1 MVIQYNITVTI
12 INLTDNSTENYN
24 KTFSSEITADNDNLL
39 YNNHHTIVKS
49 ANILNMFDEE
59 ISAYCSAHN
68 IQKESVDIDEFEIV
82 SLTDRV
88 DVYFES
94 YGDNSIQLSPVIM
107 AYVYPKNDALRV
119 PVLTGKVYD
128 ENTIIWAWP
137 EDEAY
142 AHYLIELPEGSSST
156 PYTVIAT
163 IPIGMTSYAETGLDP
178 DTTYTRRLI
187 NYTAE
192 QTSAPSEAVTL
203 HTKQISPK
211 ISAEEYNTAR
221 NYDFTSVDT
230 ERENDNENYDAFHS
244 GIGHGND
251 LKVYKQMDVG
261 VPQRFKPLFKIS
273 GRRIQREKRYDQTG
287 FKYKLCLEAIEEIE
301 EQEGEVTFDVHAYE
315 RQSIKLREYVWVTKP
330 VTVHSRFSCDVFLR
344 KTNARDD
351 ERNTIPTYSPVFR
364 HVSRT
369 HTAYTDEVPGQ
380 EEYWDVPPSTQ
391 EGTKTE
397 APQDYWEITPAVYEL
412 NGGSKKANSLRILFC
427 IDCTASLRDY
437 AVGRFVDSLCGFKA
451 NASDF
456 YNSRESG
463 NNSKWQKWVSSNNV
477 YDDAK
482 PPEEKST
489 LITYAYGYHENKTGK
504 GDGVHNNVV
513 NRHNLGA
520 IRYVRNRI
528 LNIAKN
534 AEEYVKESMRTATV
548 KYGEDY
554 NNLDDFITNI
564 KENLPG
570 HDDTDFPVFQS
581 EMIPLL
587 DEETGEPMIDEETG
601 EPMMTAKTDQN
612 GKVIISPKLDSS
624 GNQVEMDIFDII
636 DEEKAKNPD
645 LCYVKISN
653 EEEYRQNSTGTSTNI
668 DVKFG
673 LVLWGSYYYI
683 PKAQWLTADELE
695 TYLGDDNGTGS
706 DSFTA
711 IAGHSLNPSGTTSSG
726 SSKSDGFTKAT
737 DWGAGLAGA
746 EAFMNSVSVGEDTSS
761 ILFFFSDGFPNT
773 VNGDT
778 DGKWTST
785 NRTLKSTSENDSV
798 RMVNSDYGVTTKISV
813 SSSKLKIPDAN
824 TIKEDLKNHIASIE
838 GKFTTRILLT
848 CSFQDYMFVT
858 DGTDNVTFES
868 GDGGETHCYN
878 KSYID
883 YVSGFAPNTSY
894 SSKNTLKKRL
904 AKKSKYVIG
913 SIRGDG
919 GKDKYHVYRW
929 DRETMESI
937 FKAAVNSLVENV
949 GYTLKTPIKAEQK
962 FAEPKVV
969 PVEIKIP
976 GEGYHPAVDPIPP
989 QPFTVYDGESII
1001 FDGWEQNNTT
1011 RVIAYDVDDYTTVHI
1026 EHEFPPFVINEALT
1040 PVVYSPAEKRA
1051 VISSILAQR
1060 PITNQSI
1067 WEIIWPKI
1075 QDTEAYKSGYTQ
1087 TIGTVEASEAEE
1099 DTFLVSGFQIEDSYV
1114 LDDGSTYNPDDLTYD
1129 DGWSGSINVYTDIN
1143 KLGTTSYSDD
1153 CYICKKGTL
1162 AQGANPIYIQG
1173 YSDGIIFDGV
1183 MFHETELNAFDNPS
1197 RVMISESD
1205 NSPYEIMR
1213 NRMNK
1218 NLKINVNDDHSELCR
1233 YVNVLSKG
1241 DAIDITSTDVVTGKA
1256 LYNQRAAQLPRGFGE
1271 IAVSIAL
1278 KYSSPV
1284 LNYRFNL
1291 EDPNSLTP
1299 LYEIMPECNRLSK
1312 NKNIV
1317 VLHVYYAKNVYIT
1330 DMNHYVESFGDDPN
1344 VTNAAPFLYSVN
1356 SSGGD
1361 DNQIEEGFCK
1371 WSTKDVET
1379 NGVRDNTW
1387 YIDQYIWFSAKPM
1400 RKIQEY
1406 YDELPKDGM
1415 DPFYGLVNGRYS
1427 SSNVNGMR
1435 DLRLQVSS
1443 FNIPTTVM
1451 DKHAE
1456 SVKIYVLIQ
1465 EYVPSNTIVSYK
1477 WDHPYNNMD
1486 SITQTNGDF
1495 ITFHSE
1501 SVTHKDQ
1508 EYIDSLATIDMP
1520 SEYIDG
1526 GESKEEVYTINKP
1539 SSVYDYVEYFFDAVT
1554 DNSDVMTMRFPSTI
1568 TFDEND
1574 VAEVGIMYKNV
1585 INSTSKWSPRIHNGY
1600 YYLNQ
1605 HEYYAYSAFDVEA
1618 DFETSSLREYREM
1631 EGSIAIDVNLRK
1643 PAGPAENYSVTKA
1656 TRAELIQ
1663 DELRFQWIDGE
1674 GLTAAIS
1681 MNGKYYKEYYTPEY
1695 ISPPIVFKNI
1705 LTTAG
1710 RLKVNMKFGTNENY
1724 TVPMSIRGYIL
1735 EEGKWSDWTPFTND
1749 TVPPMLSYAY
1759 QVKFNVIPSVS
1770 TSDIFLDDYLC
1781 CYLDWKEEWSEDEC
1795 VNISTFG
1802 DFMTTGEYDASGM
1815 FMSKLFDNGCVAQMA
1830 FDIFES
1836 KYNGVI
1842 RIFIATA
1849 NDSPKSLDEGYIR
1862 WEEITDSPGQ
1872 YFEGRY
1878 YKYRVLIPAGEK
1890 LYWIRRR
1897 VQTKQTNAIMPY
1909 IRSISMTGTYAPTD
1923 TTDMLIN
1930 VESFP
1935 IKTDM
1940 QEYVVIPNILDKI
1953 YSDVLA
1959 KGFEP
1964 SEIEKV
1970 RLRLLSSGITLR
1982 YDERI
1987 NSNYPLNYLST
1998 PVIAKSETEDFTVRM
2013 VNTPYIYPTRDTSG
2027 NEVMII
2033 HGTPQQYSPIT
2044 VEDMNGKPYVQLF
2057 DGSDIS
2063 LERNPIT
2070 STVTGFAKIEE
2081 EITLVEDAKY
2091 YELRRNDYE
2100 KTTLKVLV
2108 NGSFRNSITY
2118 NVVNH
2123 LIIFNEPLS
2132 TGDVLHV
2139 EYMVP
2144 NSFVAVIDRENDTT
2158 YIYTY
2163 SNKSSYMLNSI
2174 GGQRIK
2180 YKVFFETNKEDN
2192 KFVAEDLSLN
2202 PVYRTDYEGFIYLTD
2217 EHNEPDKIRI
2227 FCDPLRL
2234 RAGGYDKTDVSV
2246 EVVDI
2251 HNNPVINKRVE
2262 VDCIYGILTV
2272 DSTVT
2277 DINGVIHLVY
2287 ESSFAAAV
2295 DTLTARTLKDDNTV
2309 VEASIQII
2317 SE

>member
-12 INLTDNSTENYN
+12 INLTDNSTESYN
-24 KTFSSEITADNDNLL
+24 KTFSSEITAENDDLL
-39 YNNHHTIVKS
+39 YNNHHTLVKS

-142 AHYLIELPEGSSST
+142 AHYLIELPEGNSTT

-163 IPIGMTSYAETGLDP
+163 IPIGMTSYAESGLDP
-178 DTTYTRRLI
+178 DTTYTRRLV

-203 HTKQISPK
+203 HTKQIAPQ

-221 NYDFTSVDT
+221 NYDFTSVDS
-230 ERENDNENYDAFHS
+230 ERENDTENYDAFHS

-287 FKYKLCLEAIEEIE
+287 FKYKLCLEATEEIE

-315 RQSIKLREYVWVTKP
+315 RQSIKLREYNWVTKP

-344 KTNARDD
+344 KTTARDD
-351 ERNTIPTYSPVFR
+351 ETNTIDLYSPVFK
-364 HVSRT
+364 HEKKE
-369 HTAYTDEVPGQ
+369 HTAFTDEVPGQ
-380 EEYWDVPPSTQ
+380 DEYWDKPPSTDVV
-391 EGTKTE
+391 EDVGE
-397 APQDYWEITPAVYEL
+397 VQDYWDITPAQYEL
-412 NGGSKKANSLRILFC
+412 TGGTKKANSLRVLFC

-437 AVGRFVDSLCGFKA
+437 AVGKFVDGLCGFRSV
-451 NASDF
+451 ASNM
-456 YNSRESG
+456 YSTREKDNDST
-463 NNSKWQKWVSSNNV
+463 WQKWVHSNETNN
-477 YDDAK
+477 DANPPDAK
-482 PPEEKST
+482 SK
-489 LITYAYGYHENKTGK
+489 LITYVYGYHNGGYAGK
-504 GDGVHNNVV
+504 GDGKHDNIVKSHNM
-513 NRHNLGA
+513 GA
-520 IRYVRNRI
+520 IRYVRDRI
-528 LNIAKN
+528 INIVRN
-534 AEEYVKESMRTATV
+534 AENIINEVKNTAV
-548 KYGEDY
+548 KYGDKGKY
-554 NNLDDFITNI
+554 TTLDGYIGYL
-564 KENLPG
+564 KSKLPG
-570 HDDTDFPVFQS
+570 HKKVKMDVYESVLVPQTTESGEPVLDDEGNPV
-581 EMIPLL
+581 MIPKLK
-587 DEETGEPMIDEETG
+587 ENGEVETQ
-601 EPMMTAKTDQN
+601 AKMGSD
-612 GKVIISPKLDSS
+612 GK
-624 GNQVEMDIFDII
+624 QVQMSIKDII
-636 DEEKAKNPD
+636 AEAKQEDPD
-645 LCYVKISN
+645 IKVVEITN
-653 EEEYRQNSTGTSTNI
+653 EDEYRNNTTSSGTSTL

-673 LVLWGSYYYI
+673 LVLWGRYYYI
-683 PKAQWLTADELE
+683 PNDKWVDADTLVSL
-695 TYLGDDNGTGS
+695 LGDDDGT
-706 DSFTA
+706 DSNTFTG
-711 IAGHSLNPSGTTSSG
+711 IAGHDGSPTGTTSKGKTLST
-726 SSKSDGFTKAT
+726 DFVRAT

-746 EAFMNSVSVGEDTSS
+746 LKFITGASVDKNTSTM
-761 ILFFFSDGFPNT
+761 LFFFSDGFPNT
-773 VNGDT
+773 VGGERDGLWEDT
-778 DGKWTST
+778 T
-785 NRTLKSTSENDSV
+785 
-798 RMVNSDYGVTTKISV
+798 Y
-813 SSSKLKIPDAN
+813 KLKNKNVTYNSEFGLSDTVALTSG
-824 TIKEDLKNHIASIE
+824 TIKVPQDDVIKQDLKERIAAIE
-838 GKFTTRILLT
+838 NKFTLRVLLT
-848 CSFQDYMFVT
+848 CSFNEYLLDT
-858 DGTDNVTFES
+858 TNGTKSGKATFES
-868 GDGGETHCYN
+868 AAQGVNHGYA

-883 YVSGFAPNTSY
+883 FVSGFASLSKY
-894 SSKNTLKKRL
+894 STEEEDEQKVLD
-904 AKKSKYVIG
+904 KSSYVIG
-913 SIRGDG
+913 SHNGDDG
-919 GKDKYHVYRW
+919 EDSYHVYRW
-929 DRETMESI
+929 DESSMESV
-937 FKAAVNSLVENV
+937 FKTAIQSMVTNVKYRLVRKASAVQVFSKPK
-949 GYTLKTPIKAEQK
+949 KTKR
-962 FAEPKVV
+962 
-969 PVEIKIP
+969 EIEIP
-976 GEGYHPAVDPIPP
+976 GEGYHPPVEGIPAK
-989 QPFTVYDGESII
+989 PFQVYDGERIV
-1001 FDGWEQNNTT
+1001 FDGWSRSDVT
-1011 RVIAYDVDDYTTVHI
+1011 RVIKYDIDDYVSVHI
-1026 EHEFPPFVINEALT
+1026 EHEFDPFIFDENVT
-1040 PVVYSPAEKRA
+1040 PVIYSKEEKRA
-1051 VISSILAQR
+1051 IIGHILDQR
-1060 PITNQSI
+1060 PIVNQSI

-1087 TIGTVEASEAEE
+1087 TIGTVETSEAEE
-1099 DTFLVSGFQIEDSYV
+1099 DTFLVSGFQIEDTYV
-1114 LDDGSTYNPDDLTYD
+1114 LNDGSFYDPHDLTYD
-1129 DGWSGSINVYTDIN
+1129 NGWSGSVNVYTDIN
-1143 KLGTTSYSDD
+1143 RLGTTSYSDD
-1153 CYICKKGTL
+1153 CYVCKKGTI

-1173 YSDGIIFDGV
+1173 YTDGIIFDGIQ
-1183 MFHETELNAFDNPS
+1183 FHETELNSFDNPM
-1197 RVMISESD
+1197 RVMISEMD
-1205 NSPYEIMR
+1205 TTAFEIMR

-1218 NLKINVNDDHSELCR
+1218 NLRVGVHDEHSELYR
-1233 YVNVLSKG
+1233 YVNVISKG
-1241 DAIDITSTDVVTGKA
+1241 DAIELTSADVTSGNTLNIT
-1256 LYNQRAAQLPRGFGE
+1256 REIQLPRGFGDITSHIDLE
-1271 IAVSIAL
+1271 
-1278 KYSSPV
+1278 YSSPV

-1291 EDPNSLTP
+1291 EDPNAMTP
-1299 LYEIMPECNRLSK
+1299 LYEIMPDCNRLSK
-1312 NKNIV
+1312 NKNVV
-1317 VLHVYYAKNVYIT
+1317 VLHVYYARNVYIT
-1330 DMNHYVESFGDDPN
+1330 DMNHYVESFGDVPN
-1344 VTNAAPFLYSVN
+1344 VTNAAPFLYSIN
-1356 SSGGD
+1356 TSGGD
-1361 DNQIEEGFCK
+1361 DKQIEEGFCK

-1379 NGVRDNTW
+1379 NGMRDNTW
-1387 YIDQYIWFSAKPM
+1387 YIDQYIWFSARPM

-1406 YDELPKDGM
+1406 YDELPKKGM

-1427 SSNVNGMR
+1427 SSNTNGMR

-1443 FNIPTTVM
+1443 FNIPTTVL
-1451 DKHAE
+1451 DKHAD

-1477 WDHPYNNMD
+1477 WDHPYNEID

-1501 SVTHKDQ
+1501 SVTYKDE

-1539 SSVYDYVEYFFDAVT
+1539 SSVYDYVEYFFNAVT
-1554 DNSDVMTMRFPSTI
+1554 DNSDVMTMRFPGTI
-1568 TFDEND
+1568 AFDEND
-1574 VAEVGIMYKNV
+1574 MTEVGITYKNV

-1618 DFETSSLREYREM
+1618 DFEQSSLKEYREM

-1643 PAGPAENYSVTKA
+1643 PARAPQNYSVTKA

-1674 GLTAAIS
+1674 GLTVAVS
-1681 MNGKYYKEYYTPEY
+1681 MNGEYYKEYYSAEY
-1695 ISPPIVFKNI
+1695 ISPPITFKNI

-1710 RLKVNMKFGTNENY
+1710 NLKVNMKFGTNENY

-1735 EEGKWSDWTPFTND
+1735 EEGKWSDWEPFTND

-1759 QVKFNVIPSVS
+1759 QVKFNMAALTNLTDVY
-1770 TSDIFLDDYLC
+1770 LDDYLC
-1781 CYLDWKEEWSEDEC
+1781 CYLDWKDEWSEEEC

-1802 DFMTTGEYDASGM
+1802 DFMTTGEYNSSGM

-1836 KYNGVI
+1836 KYENVI
-1842 RIFIATA
+1842 RIFIATSDT
-1849 NDSPKSLDEGYIR
+1849 NPKELDEGYIK
-1862 WEEITDSPGQ
+1862 WEDITDSPGQ
-1872 YFEGRY
+1872 YFSGRY

-1897 VQTKQTNAIMPY
+1897 VQTKKTNVILPF
-1909 IRSISMTGTYAPTD
+1909 IKSITMTGTYAPSD
-1923 TTDMLIN
+1923 ITDMLIN

-1970 RLRLLSSGITLR
+1970 RLRLLSSGITLK
-1982 YDERI
+1982 YDEGI
-1987 NSNYPLNYLST
+1987 NNNYPLNYLST
-1998 PVIAKSETEDFTVRM
+1998 PVIAKSDTEDFTVKM
-2013 VNTPYIYPTRDTSG
+2013 VNTPYIYPTRDSSG
-2027 NEVMII
+2027 NEVIEI
-2033 HGTPQQYSPIT
+2033 KGTPQQYSPIT
-2044 VEDMNGKPYVQLF
+2044 VEDMNGKPFVQLF

-2063 LERNPIT
+2063 LKRNPIT

-2081 EITLVEDAKY
+2081 EITLVEDTKF

-2100 KTTLKVLV
+2100 KITLKVSV
-2108 NGSFRNSITY
+2108 NGVFKNSFTY
-2118 NVVNH
+2118 NVINH
-2123 LIIFNEPLS
+2123 LIIFNEQLRA
-2132 TGDVLHV
+2132 GDVLHV

-2144 NSFVAVIDRENDTT
+2144 NSFVAVIDRENDMT

-2163 SNKSSYMLNSI
+2163 SNRNSYMLNSI

-2234 RAGGYDKTDVSV
+2234 KAGGYDKTDISI

-2272 DSTVT
+2272 DNTVT
-2277 DINGVIHLVY
+2277 DMNGVIHLVY
-2287 ESSFAAAV
+2287 ESSFAAAT

-2309 VEASIQII
+2309 VESSIEII